1 MKVRVLGCYGSE
13 LDSRRTTAFLL
24 NGSVLLDAGT
34 ISAALSLREQARIR
48 HILVSHS
55 HLDHIKGIPILADNV
70 YGRKR
75 ESITLLSTAGILRHL
90 KAHLFNNVIWP
101 DFTVIPGPDRSV
113 FRLRALAP
121 GRATRVGDLSVKPIR
136 VNHSVETVGFLIR
149 DRAGSLLYTSDTGPC
164 DRLWEEANRTPDLR
178 AVFIEASFP
187 NRLARLAGVS
197 GHLTPALLQ
206 RELSKLRSPEVDVYV
221 THMKPRYMP
230 EIVPEL
236 KSLRDQR
243 LSLLR
248 QGQVLVF

>member
-13 LDSRRTTAFLL
+13 LDTRQTTAFLL
-24 NGSVLLDAGT
+24 NDSMLLDAGT
-34 ISAALSLREQARIR
+34 ISAALSLREQGRIR

-101 DFTVIPGPDRSV
+101 DFTMIPVPDHSV

-121 GRATRVGDLSVKPIR
+121 GRAARVGAFSVKPIR

-149 DRAGSLLYTSDTGPC
+149 DHGGSLLYSSDTGPC

-197 GHLTPALLQ
+197 GHLTPALL
-206 RELSKLRSPEVDVYV
+206 RAELSKLRSPDVRVYIN
-221 THMKPRYMP
+221 HMKPRYMP
-230 EIVPEL
+230 DIVREL
-236 KSLRDQR
+236 KALKERR